1 MQKPEYHIFVC
12 NSFRVNGEPQGICNK
27 KGAVN
32 LLQYL
37 ETEILDRG
45 LDALVSSTGCLK
57 ACEKG
62 PVMVIYP
69 QAWWYGGLNEDAVDA
84 VLDALE
90 EGEPCEDY
98 LIAEI

>member
-1 MQKPEYHIFVC
+1 
-12 NSFRVNGEPQGICNK
+12 
-27 KGAVN
+27 
-32 LLQYL
+32 
-37 ETEILDRG
+37 
-45 LDALVSSTGCLK
+45 
-57 ACEKG
+57 
-62 PVMVIYP
+62 MVIYP

>member
-1 MQKPEYHIFVC
+1 MQKPEYHLFVC
-12 NSFRVNGEPQGICNK
+12 NSFRVSGEPQGICNK
-27 KGAVN
+27 KDATS
-32 LLQYL
+32 LLQYI

-45 LDALVSSTGCLK
+45 LDAMVTSTGCLK

-69 QAWWYGGLNEDAVDA
+69 QGWWYGGLDEDKVDE

-90 EGEPCEDY
+90 DGECCESY
-98 LIAEI
+98 LIA